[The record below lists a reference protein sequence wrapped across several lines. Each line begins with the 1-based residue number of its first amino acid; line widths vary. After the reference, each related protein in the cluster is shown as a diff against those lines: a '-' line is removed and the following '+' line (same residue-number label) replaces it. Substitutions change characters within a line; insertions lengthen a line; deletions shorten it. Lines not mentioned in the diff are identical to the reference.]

1 MEKRLEGRVALV
13 TGAASGIGRAIA
25 LRFAREGAKV
35 SVVDINVE
43 GAKKVVEE
51 IKEFGGEAIA
61 VQCDVSSEEQVKRA
75 VVETEQRLGRIG
87 ILVNNAGIGDAGL
100 VQDMTT
106 EQWHRMFRITVDG
119 AFYFT
124 RAVLK
129 SMQSGD
135 RIINVSSNA
144 AVTGMAAGSHYAAAK
159 SAIVGFTKSLA
170 IEIGYRGI
178 TANVIAPGFIDTP
191 ILAPFIA
198 VAPEF
203 YKEMPVR
210 RLGKPEE
217 IAEVAALLASPQAS
231 FITGQVFLV
240 DGGSTLFNLVHQ
252 APYRALGLHTLG
264 V

>member
-13 TGAASGIGRAIA
+13 TGAASGIGRAVS
-25 LRFAREGAKV
+25 LRFVKEGAKV
-35 SVVDINVE
+35 SVVDINFE
-43 GAKKVVEE
+43 GAQKVVKEIEE
-51 IKEFGGEAIA
+51 LGGKAIA
-61 VQCDVSSEEQVKRA
+61 VQCDVADEEQVNKA
-75 VVETEQRLGRIG
+75 VLETEQKLGRIG

-106 EQWHRMFRITVDG
+106 EQWHKMFRITVDG

-129 SMQSGD
+129 SMQKGD
-135 RIINVSSNA
+135 RIINISSNA
-144 AVTGMAAGSHYAAAK
+144 GITGMAAGANYAAAK
-159 SAIVGFTKSLA
+159 SAVMGFTKSLA

-198 VAPEF
+198 IAPEF

-217 IAEVAALLASPQAS
+217 IAEITALLASPQAGY
-231 FITGQVFLV
+231 ITGQVFLV
-240 DGGSTLFNLVHQ
+240 DGGSTMFNLVHQ
-252 APYRALGLHTLG
+252 APYKALGLNNLG
-264 V
+264 I